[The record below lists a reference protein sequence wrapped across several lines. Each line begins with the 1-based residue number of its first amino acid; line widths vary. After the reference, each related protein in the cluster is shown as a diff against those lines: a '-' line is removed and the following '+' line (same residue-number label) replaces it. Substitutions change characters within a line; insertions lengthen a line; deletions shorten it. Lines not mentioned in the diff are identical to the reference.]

1 MFAVFGLG
9 NPGVK
14 YLMTRH
20 NAGFMVADKISE
32 EFRSPLRY
40 AECQAT
46 TGKINRIC
54 GEKFLLCKPITFMN
68 LSGES
73 VRNVI
78 NKYHL
83 ELDQV
88 IVVHD
93 DLDLPIGSIRVKK
106 GGGSGGHNGI
116 KSITQCLKTPEYI
129 RVRIGID
136 RPVSSESTIDYV
148 LENFLRSEY
157 KSVKESIETAMFAV
171 LDIIDSG
178 FIFTANKFNKRIAN

>member
-40 AECQAT
+40 AECQAM

-54 GEKFLLCKPITFMN
+54 GENFLLCKPITFMN

-73 VRNVI
+73 IRNVM

-83 ELDQV
+83 ELDQIIV
-88 IVVHD
+88 IHD

-116 KSITQCLKTPEYI
+116 KSITQYLKTPEYL

-136 RPVSSESTIDYV
+136 RPVSSESTVDYV
-148 LENFLRSEY
+148 LDNFLRSEH
-157 KSVKESIETAMFAV
+157 KSLKESIETAMFAV

-178 FIFTANKFNKRIAN
+178 FIFSANKFNKRIPN